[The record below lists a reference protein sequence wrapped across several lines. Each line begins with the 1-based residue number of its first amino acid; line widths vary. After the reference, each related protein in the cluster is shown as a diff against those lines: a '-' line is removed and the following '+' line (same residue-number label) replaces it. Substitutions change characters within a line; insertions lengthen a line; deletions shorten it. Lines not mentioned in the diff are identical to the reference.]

1 MQVTN
6 EKGEKKW
13 KMVEVKLEEHVNVL
27 IIPTGLSPT
36 AYDELLDDCISNIGM
51 EKFPQNKPMWEV
63 HVFNHPTSNAAAT
76 LIIKVHHAIG
86 DGYSVMSA
94 LLSCV
99 QRADNPSLPLTLP
112 SRRSTEAQN
121 GNKSAW
127 ARVPQ
132 LFSMVFN
139 TASDFGWS
147 FLKSTLVEDDLTPI
161 RSGDEGAGYL
171 PLTLSS
177 MTFSL
182 DRMKYIKAKL
192 GVVRISY
199 YC

>member
-1 MQVTN
+1 MRLA
-6 EKGEKKW
+6 
-13 KMVEVKLEEHVNVL
+13 M
-27 IIPTGLSPT
+27 
-36 AYDELLDDCISNIGM
+36 
-51 EKFPQNKPMWEV
+51 
-63 HVFNHPTSNAAAT
+63 AT
-76 LIIKVHHAIG
+76 
-86 DGYSVMSA
+86 VMSA

-112 SRRSTEAQN
+112 SRRSTEAQS

-182 DRMKYIKAKL
+182 DRMKYIKTKL
-192 GVVRISY
+192 GVVRISN